1 MTRARAREAEAMRS
15 EQEILVAFD
24 DLRQET
30 LHVWI
35 ARGWIAPLRDG
46 GGYRYREI
54 DVARI
59 RLIEEFRSDL
69 DIGEDAMD
77 VILPLLDQVHGL
89 RRELRRLADA
99 VSAQPEE
106 VRRRIADAIDGG

>member
-1 MTRARAREAEAMRS
+1 MRS
-15 EQEILVAFD
+15 EHEILLDFVG
-24 DLRQET
+24 LRRET

-35 ARGWIAPLRDG
+35 ARGWIAPLREG

-77 VILPLLDQVHGL
+77 VILPLLDQVHSL
-89 RRELRRLADA
+89 RCELRRLADA
-99 VSAQPEE
+99 VSAQPAD
-106 VRRRIADAIDGG
+106 VRRRIANAINGG